1 MNKNKKLLIMH
12 LNIRS
17 TKADTKQIQLRNLI
31 IKHNPDII
39 SLNETFLKPNKSL
52 TVDGY
57 NIIRSDR
64 QLRKG
69 GGAALCIKSNLTC
82 RELYID
88 NLIGDDNACGILI
101 ESNQQSLSIFTI
113 YSPPKAA
120 FNKDLFNYII
130 TNHKNL
136 IITGDLN
143 AQSRLWHCKRTT
155 NTDMN

>member
-1 MNKNKKLLIMH
+1 METKNQKLIIFH

-31 IKHNPDII
+31 NKHNLDII
-39 SLNETFLKPNKSL
+39 SLNETFLKPSNTL

-64 QLRKG
+64 QSRTG

-88 NLIGDDNACGILI
+88 NLIGDDNACGIQI
-101 ESNQQSLSIFTI
+101 ESNHQSLAIFTI
-113 YSPPKAA
+113 NSPPKVTL
-120 FNKDLFNYII
+120 NKDLF
-130 TNHKNL
+130 
-136 IITGDLN
+136 
-143 AQSRLWHCKRTT
+143 SRTL
-155 NTDMN
+155 